1 MEFFKLLIEH
11 PLFAC
16 GLGLFI
22 IVLVLIVFNGFIGI
36 LQVLFGKYSEDA
48 GQRDDDEGDNWQ
60 D

>member
-1 MEFFKLLIEH
+1 MMEFMKLMIEH

-22 IVLVLIVFNGFIGI
+22 IVLVMILGNGCIGI
-36 LQVLFGKYSEDA
+36 LQVFFGKYSEDA
-48 GQRDDDEGDNWQ
+48 GQRKDDEDN